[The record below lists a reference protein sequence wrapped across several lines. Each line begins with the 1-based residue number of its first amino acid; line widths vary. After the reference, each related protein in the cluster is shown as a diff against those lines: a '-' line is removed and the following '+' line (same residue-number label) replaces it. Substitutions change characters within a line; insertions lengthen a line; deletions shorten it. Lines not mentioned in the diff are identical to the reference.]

1 MPQFCCHFFAASKE
15 LHVHSKLNRM
25 IAEQE
30 LAAFS
35 PFHSLEWK
43 VIISLL
49 KRTINGKELANG
61 NLFKIEIRS
70 DKGL

>member
-1 MPQFCCHFFAASKE
+1 MPQFYCQLLAASKE
-15 LHVHSKLNRM
+15 FYMKSKLSRM

-61 NLFKIEIRS
+61 NLF
-70 DKGL
+70 